1 MATGVKEFIRQQ
13 EERLACRFLLWR
25 YEKMGLDAPP
35 PAELEDQAAGVVDEA
50 HRIARETGGNV
61 MSIIKELIDDL
72 KKK

>member
-1 MATGVKEFIRQQ
+1 MGILRRQ
-13 EERLACRFLLWR
+13 EERLAQRFLVWQYQR
-25 YEKMGLDAPP
+25 MNRAVPP
-35 PAELEDQAAGVVDEA
+35 PPKLESQARKIVDDA

>member
-1 MATGVKEFIRQQ
+1 MGFLRRQ
-13 EERLACRFLLWR
+13 EERLAERFLVWKYQRMNLVVPV
-25 YEKMGLDAPP
+25 PP
-35 PAELEDQAAGVVDEA
+35 ILQSQATKIVDDA

>member
-1 MATGVKEFIRQQ
+1 MGFLRRQ
-13 EERLACRFLLWR
+13 EEHLAERFLVWK
-25 YEKMGLDAPP
+25 YQKMDLAVPTP
-35 PAELEDQAAGVVDEA
+35 SILKSQASKIVDDA

>member
-1 MATGVKEFIRQQ
+1 MGFLRRQ
-13 EERLACRFLLWR
+13 EERLAERFLVWKYQRMNLTVP
-25 YEKMGLDAPP
+25 APSI
-35 PAELEDQAAGVVDEA
+35 LQSQAAKIVDDA